1 MDLVFYLKLCGLAAM
16 GLVAALV
23 LRRGLAGCHERVR
36 GMPAWQRAAAMAFL
50 AVAVACG
57 GGKTNGVDGAGGAAS
72 PRLAAASPVLRQGP
86 AAAPD
91 LVDVALPTNFPALTN
106 LCFWKIAPAA
116 DGVELGLAWPGW
128 LTFPAGEI
136 DLFGSSSLVTNA
148 WRRLMSVDVMGAQ
161 SNVVVTVPCAADT
174 TNSPVGFFCAADLSD
189 SDGDGLT
196 DAEERLVHG
205 TNPHEPDSDGD
216 GLNDGWEILHGLDP
230 RVDNALSGGTGA
242 AASDDPDGD
251 GLSNRWEAL
260 LGTNPHV
267 GDTDGDGK
275 LDGEEVPV
283 RLMDTIRTL
292 FALVQTN
299 VVEGSSGPAPLRAP
313 AAAPWFPFDLSS
325 VFSNNV
331 FDLSRFVTTP
341 PTNPL
346 SPDDGAYL
354 PLGVSWGDPSSSTSE
369 KYCLRIVSDTG
380 ETFSAV
386 NAQYGVRDVLPL
398 FLRRGHEYYLTLSHA
413 STNRS
418 PADGRDPDYDLF
430 LATCTDGISVSD
442 PQGLLGSFSSTDG
455 TYSGD
460 GKTVTIRVEGATNS
474 ASVSISFDRTV
485 ALYEGTYTNAPGEV
499 ISPTPSNVV
508 LVCHAYGGD
517 YGGLLSVTVADG
529 GRIDKVSGDDLPAG
543 VMLAAGE
550 LRTYEVV
557 YRPVAPSAAIA
568 DVVVTAEIDEA
579 FTGNSCVN
587 TAELTVVRVWVEAD
601 ADWPENKGRHVFGP
615 GEHATIH
622 HEPLEPPLYFA
633 KFLPAGG
640 VVYEQ
645 GMLIAPCFPESF
657 TVEGVTAGGE
667 TSISMQF
674 SVIAPQSLRGEAA
687 HAITAEE
694 WEVGQ
699 RTGVIDE
706 EDSYPLE
713 DGAPGVVM
721 YCDVYVDPSF
731 VNFSHVNIFEW
742 LASPTNRQGCYENI
756 FSYPDSM
763 LGHDFSNGAVSNY
776 LEKANQ
782 VSGHNYVGADTPG
795 AWFSEQTWYTS
806 GSYDLPIPVY
816 WYCRPS
822 SETDLQP
829 QPQLMTTVVQHV
841 SIDTNGTMRVE
852 KFGLGVER
860 SIPHNQ

>member
-16 GLVAALV
+16 GLV
-23 LRRGLAGCHERVR
+23 
-36 GMPAWQRAAAMAFL
+36 
-50 AVAVACG
+50 
-57 GGKTNGVDGAGGAAS
+57 T
-72 PRLAAASPVLRQGP
+72 
-86 AAAPD
+86 
-91 LVDVALPTNFPALTN
+91 
-106 LCFWKIAPAA
+106 
-116 DGVELGLAWPGW
+116 
-128 LTFPAGEI
+128 EI
-136 DLFGSSSLVTNA
+136 
-148 WRRLMSVDVMGAQ
+148 
-161 SNVVVTVPCAADT
+161 
-174 TNSPVGFFCAADLSD
+174 
-189 SDGDGLT
+189 
-196 DAEERLVHG
+196 
-205 TNPHEPDSDGD
+205 
-216 GLNDGWEILHGLDP
+216 
-230 RVDNALSGGTGA
+230 
-242 AASDDPDGD
+242 
-251 GLSNRWEAL
+251 
-260 LGTNPHV
+260 
-267 GDTDGDGK
+267 
-275 LDGEEVPV
+275 
-283 RLMDTIRTL
+283 
-292 FALVQTN
+292 
-299 VVEGSSGPAPLRAP
+299 
-313 AAAPWFPFDLSS
+313 
-325 VFSNNV
+325 VF
-331 FDLSRFVTTP
+331 
-341 PTNPL
+341 
-346 SPDDGAYL
+346 
-354 PLGVSWGDPSSSTSE
+354 
-369 KYCLRIVSDTG
+369 
-380 ETFSAV
+380 
-386 NAQYGVRDVLPL
+386 
-398 FLRRGHEYYLTLSHA
+398 RRGHEYYLSLSHA

-418 PADGRDPDYDLF
+418 P
-430 LATCTDGISVSD
+430 
-442 PQGLLGSFSSTDG
+442 
-455 TYSGD
+455 
-460 GKTVTIRVEGATNS
+460 
-474 ASVSISFDRTV
+474 
-485 ALYEGTYTNAPGEV
+485 
-499 ISPTPSNVV
+499 
-508 LVCHAYGGD
+508 
-517 YGGLLSVTVADG
+517 ADG

-568 DVVVTAEIDEA
+568 DVVVTAEIDEV

-587 TAELTVVRVWVEAD
+587 TAELTVVRVWVEAE

-622 HEPLEPPLYFA
+622 HEPLEPL
-633 KFLPAGG
+633 
-640 VVYEQ
+640 
-645 GMLIAPCFPESF
+645 
-657 TVEGVTAGGE
+657 
-667 TSISMQF
+667 
-674 SVIAPQSLRGEAA
+674 SVIAPQSLRGETA
-687 HAITAEE
+687 HAITADE
-694 WEVGQ
+694 WDVRQ

-782 VSGHNYVGADTPG
+782 VSGHNYVGADRPG